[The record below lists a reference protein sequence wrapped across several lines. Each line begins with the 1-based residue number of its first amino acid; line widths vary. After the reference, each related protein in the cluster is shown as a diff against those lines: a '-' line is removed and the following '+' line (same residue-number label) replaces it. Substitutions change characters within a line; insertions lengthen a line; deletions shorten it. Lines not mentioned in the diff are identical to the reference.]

1 VQGLLT
7 LLRIAFLLACC
18 LLLASC
24 STFNLFKPTIKLS
37 SVSFSVA
44 RLANDDS
51 PIPIDLVAVDD
62 EELLKKLLTLPA
74 SQWFEQRE
82 QLQRDFPQALYV
94 WSKELVPGQRLDV
107 ADAPIKGQRGVVVLV
122 YAGYSSPGMH
132 RLRLDQQKNVIL
144 YLDSQDVRWVSGE

>member
-1 VQGLLT
+1 MRSLLT
-7 LLRIAFLLACC
+7 LFRIVLG
-18 LLLASC
+18 LLLCLCLPAC
-24 STFNLFKPTIKLS
+24 SVFSMFKPTIKLS

-44 RLANDDS
+44 SQANDDT
-51 PIPIDLVAVDD
+51 PIPVDLVVVDD
-62 EELLKKLLTLPA
+62 EELLKKLLALPA
-74 SQWFEQRE
+74 AQWFEQRA
-82 QLQRDFPQALYV
+82 QLQRDFPLALYV

-107 ADAPIKGQRGVVVLV
+107 SDAPVKGQRGSVVLV